1 MNVMI
6 EVSNTELLELKN
18 SNSLVVGEVY
28 HITNYSGSI
37 NIYMG
42 AISGSEFD
50 DESTSDNPNIYI
62 HYLLEENSIDYLKD
76 VERRIEG
83 YFDWTD
89 NITGDCKDIYFEN
102 SRNLKVINSTDVYC
116 SGEVIGTI
124 QNSKNIFVS
133 DCQVEIESCENIVI
147 GEGSTINISGCNN
160 LTIGKNNKFSFNNI
174 EGISVGDNNGDLKL
188 NSYNIV
194 WSGNFEINV
203 TGENNFIGNGNQEI
217 NLVGDFNSV
226 ENSRFVELGGSFNS
240 LRNSELIGMK
250 EGVGNDLL
258 NCNSIDIVK
267 SNNSSI
273 STKNLVIEGKTPFVS
288 YHSNKN
294 SDLKI
299 VKNLVQPIDL
309 QSDNRGR
316 VLDINQQRF
325 MGETGEDG
333 LKNVNSFRLDN
344 GVWVKKS

>member
-1 MNVMI
+1 MI

-28 HITNYSGSI
+28 HITNYGGTLQ
-37 NIYMG
+37 IYMRP
-42 AISGSEFD
+42 ISASEFD

-62 HYLLEENSIDYLKD
+62 HYLLEENTIDYLKD

-89 NITGDCKDIYFEN
+89 NISGNCTDIYFEN
-102 SRNLKVINSTDVYC
+102 SRDLKVIDSSEIYC
-116 SGEVIGTI
+116 SGEVSGVIR
-124 QNSKNIFVS
+124 NSKNIYVS
-133 DCQVEIESCENIVI
+133 DCQVEIESCENIVV
-147 GEGSTINISGCNN
+147 GKGSTINISGCNN
-160 LTIGKNNKFSFNNI
+160 VTIGENNKFSLDNI
-174 EGISVGDNNGDLKL
+174 EGIDVGDNNGNLKL
-188 NSYNIV
+188 NNYNIV

-203 TGENNFIGNGNQEI
+203 TGENNVIYNGNQEI

-226 ENSRFVELGGSFNS
+226 ENSRYIELNGHFNKIE
-240 LRNSELIGMK
+240 NSELIGFK
-250 EGVGNDLL
+250 ESVGNEVD
-258 NCNSIDIVK
+258 NSYSVDIIK

-273 STKNLVIEGKTPFVS
+273 AVKDLVVEGKTPFMS
-288 YHSNKN
+288 YKSDKN
-294 SDLKI
+294 SDVKV
-299 VKNLVQPIDL
+299 VKNLVEPIDL

-333 LKNVNSFRLDN
+333 MKNVNSFRLVG
-344 GVWVKKS
+344 GVWVKKP

>member
-1 MNVMI
+1 MK
-6 EVSNTELLELKN
+6 EVSNTELLNLKN

-42 AISGSEFD
+42 AISANTFD
-50 DESTSDNPNIYI
+50 DESTTDNPNIYI
-62 HYLLEENSIDYLKD
+62 HYLLEDNVVDYMKD

-83 YFDWTD
+83 YFDWSD
-89 NITGDCKDIYFEN
+89 NIEGEVKDIYFEN
-102 SRNLKVINSTDVYC
+102 SRDLKVINSTEVYC
-116 SGEVIGTI
+116 SGEVSGVIR
-124 QNSKNIFVS
+124 NSKNIFVS
-133 DCQVEIESCENIVI
+133 DCQVQIESCENIVV
-147 GEGSTINISGCNN
+147 GEGSVVNLSTCNN
-160 LTIGKNNKFSFNNI
+160 LTIGENNKFSLDNI
-174 EGISVGDNNGDLKL
+174 EGISVADNNGNLKL

-203 TGENNFIGNGNQEI
+203 VGENNVIYNGSQEI

-226 ENSRFVELGGSFNS
+226 ENSRFIDLDGSFNS
-240 LRNSELIGMK
+240 LRNSELIGFR
-250 EGVGNDLL
+250 ESVGNLIED
-258 NCNSIDIVK
+258 SYSVDVVK

-288 YHSNKN
+288 YKSDKN
-294 SDLKI
+294 SDIKV
-299 VKNLVQPIDL
+299 VKNLVEPENL

-325 MGETGEDG
+325 LNEVGTDG
-333 LKNVNSFRLDN
+333 LKNTNSFKIVD
-344 GVWVKKS
+344 GVWTKKP